1 MNLES
6 VAKKLFVGT
15 GLVLGAAVA
24 MTPLATHA
32 AIITEEGTAGTGCS
46 QPVVVPKS

>member
-15 GLVLGAAVA
+15 GLVLGAAVDA
-24 MTPLATHA
+24 KYILQKYS
-32 AIITEEGTAGTGCS
+32 GND
-46 QPVVVPKS
+46 KL